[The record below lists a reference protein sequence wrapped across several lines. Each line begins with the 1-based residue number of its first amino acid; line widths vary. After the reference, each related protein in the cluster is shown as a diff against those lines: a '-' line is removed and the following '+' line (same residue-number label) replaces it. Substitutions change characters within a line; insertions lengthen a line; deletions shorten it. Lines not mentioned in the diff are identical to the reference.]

1 MLHIRLAGETDLAAV
16 TELYHEVSEA
26 MIGTPSDCCWRVGIH
41 PSDEFVEALVRE
53 DGMLVAL
60 DGKEIVA
67 AVGLDHDLGK
77 EYGEFPWLVDVG
89 EDEVAVVHILTTRP
103 EWRGR
108 GISRKLLRA
117 SLDEAR
123 RRGMR
128 TARLDVTVNNAP
140 AIELYRSE
148 GFVRI
153 GCQAQEIGPDE
164 DPFVVLDVM
173 ELPL

>member
-1 MLHIRLAGETDLAAV
+1 MLSIRLADKADLTAV
-16 TELYHEVSEA
+16 TALYHEVSDA
-26 MIGTPSDCCWRVGIH
+26 MIGMPFDCCWRVGVH
-41 PSDEFVEALVRE
+41 PSDELIERFVR
-53 DGMLVAL
+53 DGSMLVAL
-60 DGKEIVA
+60 DDQEIVA

-77 EYGEFPWLVDVG
+77 EYGEFPWLVKAD
-89 EDEVAVVHILTTRP
+89 EDEVAVMHILTTRP
-103 EWRGR
+103 GWRGR
-108 GISRKLLRA
+108 GVSRELLRA

-123 RRGMR
+123 RRGMK

-140 AIELYRSE
+140 AIALYRSE

-153 GCQAQEIGPDE
+153 GCQAQEIGPDD